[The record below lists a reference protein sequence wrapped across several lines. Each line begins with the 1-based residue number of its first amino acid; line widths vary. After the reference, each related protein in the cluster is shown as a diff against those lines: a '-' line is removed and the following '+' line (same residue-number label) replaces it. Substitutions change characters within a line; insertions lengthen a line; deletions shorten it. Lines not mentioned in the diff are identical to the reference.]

1 MRNPKKGKQM
11 DRKYNFPIKKCPGC
25 GGTIFAVKQ
34 KIKGIGEYFVDM
46 ETGEIDNELLNNGLI
61 YDNVGKYAVCR
72 DCGKRL
78 FKIDNYLNVIE

>member
-1 MRNPKKGKQM
+1 MVSMKGEQM
-11 DRKYNFPIKKCPGC
+11 DREYNFPIKKCPRC

-46 ETGEIDNELLNNGLI
+46 ETGEIDNEYLHNGLI

>member
-1 MRNPKKGKQM
+1 ME
-11 DRKYNFPIKKCPGC
+11 RKYNFPIKKCPGC

-46 ETGEIDNELLNNGLI
+46 EMGEIDNELLNNGLI